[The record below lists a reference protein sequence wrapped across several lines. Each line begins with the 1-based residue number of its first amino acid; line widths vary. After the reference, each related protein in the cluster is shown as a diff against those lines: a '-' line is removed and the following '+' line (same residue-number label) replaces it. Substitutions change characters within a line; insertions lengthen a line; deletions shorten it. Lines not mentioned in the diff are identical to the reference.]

1 MEDDNK
7 VEIEIGK
14 DRKSYAG
21 IPEADFVVSDLLI
34 FSLRVCARAYA
45 IAKSVIVSVAVLIC
59 SNHSITN
66 FHFRSS
72 RTRTNIYVAIF

>member
-34 FSLRVCARAYA
+34 FSLRVCARAC
-45 IAKSVIVSVAVLIC
+45 IC
-59 SNHSITN
+59 NREISYC
-66 FHFRSS
+66 F
-72 RTRTNIYVAIF
+72 